1 VAGLVEIAI
10 DADVLAA
17 GDVIGDCK
25 GAGAA
30 TATDDDAVGCEVWLD
45 DGCGIVLH
53 AVNPATKASSEMWR
67 KRI

>member
-1 VAGLVEIAI
+1 LAGLVELAI
-10 DADVLAA
+10 GADVLAA
-17 GDVIGDCK
+17 GGVIGDCR

-30 TATDDDAVGCEVWLD
+30 TATDDDAIGCEAWLD
-45 DGCGIVLH
+45 DGFGIVLH